1 MAFTQHPPIE
11 ARGWLRSNIAAS
23 AFACNRF
30 HTTANALRFV
40 DALYAEG
47 ASEVL
52 IDDPGVD
59 SDGQP
64 YADTML
70 VRFSDP
76 ATGYDLERFCEREGP
91 DPEIPDDFTLDHYEK
106 ELRLWWD

>member
-1 MAFTQHPPIE
+1 MQ
-11 ARGWLRSNIAAS
+11 RVGAS
-23 AFACNRF
+23 VSRNCCLADDWHKYIDR
-30 HTTANALRFV
+30 
-40 DALYAEG
+40 LYAEG

-52 IDDPGVD
+52 IDDPHVD
-59 SDGQP
+59 SEGRP

-91 DPEIPDDFTLDHYEK
+91 DPEIPDDFVLDDGAH
-106 ELRLWWD
+106 ELRLWCD